1 MLSDITFGQYYPAD
15 SVVHKLDPRVKI
27 LLTTAFIVLSFVAKT
42 APAVLLTALFMG
54 VLIVLSRIPFKMYLK
69 TLKAIIPVIVLTSLI
84 NALYA
89 SSGVELFRIFSLSV
103 TSGGLMT
110 AVFMSVRICLL
121 ILCSSM
127 LTYTTTPT
135 VLTDAIERLL
145 SPLKVLRLDVHSLA
159 MMMTIAMRFIP
170 TLIEET
176 EKIMAAQKAR
186 GADLESGG
194 LTSRIK
200 SLIPI
205 LIPLLISSF
214 RRASELA
221 DAMECRCY
229 QGGAGRTRMKQLH
242 VATGDILSFVLFGV
256 MFVAV
261 ILCNTYWSVDVFA
274 LLLGG
279 GV

>member
-1 MLSDITFGQYYPAD
+1 
-15 SVVHKLDPRVKI
+15 
-27 LLTTAFIVLSFVAKT
+27 
-42 APAVLLTALFMG
+42 
-54 VLIVLSRIPFKMYLK
+54 MYLK

-89 SSGVELFRIFSLSV
+89 SSGVELFRIFSLSI

-110 AVFMSVRICLL
+110 AIFMSVRICLL

-229 QGGAGRTRMKQLH
+229 QGGTGRTRMKQLH